1 MGKSIVKHTSFALF
15 SFLLLF
21 SASSCATVNT
31 LTNTGEYSDGDKKI
45 CIYEGSGRV
54 ETIVINASRA
64 CPSKK
69 TFH

>member
-1 MGKSIVKHTSFALF
+1 MSKLKAVSVMMIVAMYASPSFAR
-15 SFLLLF
+15 
-21 SASSCATVNT
+21 VNT
-31 LTNTGEYSDGDKKI
+31 LTNTDEISDGDKKI

-54 ETIVINASRA
+54 ETIVIEASRA